1 MRASSTLTM
10 PRARRRRTK
19 IVPRPCPEV
28 LKAEEPLESL
38 GRCEGWGL
46 LVRLLLWSTRNGAT
60 PSER

>member
-1 MRASSTLTM
+1 M
-10 PRARRRRTK
+10 
-19 IVPRPCPEV
+19 PRPCPEV
-28 LKAEEPLESL
+28 LKAEEPLENL